1 MRPNSKGT
9 LAGCIV
15 WIIVFASLSMCIL
28 PLAMLVGGVT
38 STNQFAIQTIGSMI
52 CPQGTVAKS
61 YSYATTTT
69 DEYGN
74 TQPSTAYELHCVDEN
89 GLILKK
95 DPVFYAFMWI
105 GISASIGLVI
115 AALLAFALAT
125 PAGLLISRLFNQRKI
140 SNITEG
146 IEPT

>member
-1 MRPNSKGT
+1 M
-9 LAGCIV
+9 
-15 WIIVFASLSMCIL
+15 
-28 PLAMLVGGVT
+28 AMMIGGIT

-52 CPQGTVAKS
+52 CPEGTVAKS

-95 DPVFYAFMWI
+95 DPVVYAFMWT
-105 GISASIGLVI
+105 GISASVGLVM

-125 PAGLLISRLFNQRKI
+125 PAGLFISRLFNQRKTP
-140 SNITEG
+140 NT
-146 IEPT
+146 IEYNKVVK